1 MNVFHTKRFQ
11 KDYQKITKDLQ
22 EKIDEKLAIFIT
34 NSHHPSLRIKKLEGR
49 ENIWEGRISKNY
61 RFTFSILG
69 DTFILRRIGSHKIL
83 KNP

>member
-1 MNVFHTKRFQ
+1 MNVFHTKRFR
-11 KDYQKITKDLQ
+11 KDYQKLAKDLQ

-49 ENIWEGRISKNY
+49 ENIREGRISKNY
-61 RFTFSILG
+61 RFTFSILR
-69 DTFILRRIGSHKIL
+69 DTFILRRIGVHNIL